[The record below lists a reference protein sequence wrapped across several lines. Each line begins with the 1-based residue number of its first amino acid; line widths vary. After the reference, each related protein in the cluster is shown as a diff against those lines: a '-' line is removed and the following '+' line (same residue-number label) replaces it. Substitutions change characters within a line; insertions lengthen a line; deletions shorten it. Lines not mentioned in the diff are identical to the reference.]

1 MTQTRM
7 SGADKLSILLVEDS
21 ALTAEQL
28 CEMIRARLPDV
39 SCTIV
44 STETEALA
52 RIADTHFDAAVL
64 DVRLKVGSGFGVLR
78 ALSLL
83 TPKPFLVVM
92 TNYALPKYRSFSLL
106 AGADYFLDK
115 ATNIELLPDLL
126 SQYFDSIAVANSE
139 TSS

>member
-1 MTQTRM
+1 
-7 SGADKLSILLVEDS
+7 
-21 ALTAEQL
+21 
-28 CEMIRARLPDV
+28 MIRARLPDA

-44 STETEALA
+44 STEAAALA
-52 RIADTHFDAAVL
+52 KMADTNFDAAVL

-78 ALSLL
+78 ALALL

-92 TNYALPKYRSFSLL
+92 TNYALPKYRSFSML

-126 SQYFDSIAVANSE
+126 SQYFDSITAANSAI
-139 TSS
+139 SQS